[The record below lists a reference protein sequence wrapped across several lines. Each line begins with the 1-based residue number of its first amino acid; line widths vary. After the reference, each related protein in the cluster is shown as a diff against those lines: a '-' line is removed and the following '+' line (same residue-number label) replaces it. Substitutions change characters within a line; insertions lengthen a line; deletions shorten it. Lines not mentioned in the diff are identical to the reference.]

1 MNIIGVGVDLTEVKR
16 IKNAFDKWG
25 KVFLERIFT
34 SQEIECA
41 KKHQA
46 FYQHL
51 AGRFAAK
58 EAVFKALGDA
68 QISWKDVE
76 ILNKEDGKP
85 YCNLLNGKGKDL
97 EIHLSISHIKNYAL
111 AQAIVIKKT

>member
-16 IKNAFDKWG
+16 IKNAFEKWG
-25 KVFLERIFT
+25 KDFLERIFT
-34 SQEIECA
+34 PKEIEFA
-41 KKHQA
+41 KRHQA

-58 EAVFKALGDA
+58 EAVFKALSDLG
-68 QISWKDVE
+68 INWKDIE

-85 YCNLLNGKGKDL
+85 YCNLLNGKGKNFA
-97 EIHLSISHIKNYAL
+97 IHISISHIKNYAL